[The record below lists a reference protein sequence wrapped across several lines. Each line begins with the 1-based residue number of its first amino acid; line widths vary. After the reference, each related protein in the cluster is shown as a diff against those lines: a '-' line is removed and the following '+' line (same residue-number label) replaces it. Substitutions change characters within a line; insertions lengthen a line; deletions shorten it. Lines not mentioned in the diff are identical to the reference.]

1 MSTVTIEIERELLD
15 LLHSTPGQPQDKL
28 KEYVVLE
35 LYRRHEI
42 SSGKA
47 AELLG
52 MGRSEFIRYASRLGI
67 PFIDMDEQEL
77 ATEIEM
83 ARRLD

>member
-1 MSTVTIEIERELLD
+1 MSTVQVELDQELVN
-15 LLHSTPGQPQDKL
+15 LLRLTPGPLEETL
-28 KEYVVLE
+28 KEYLVLD

-52 MGRSEFIRYASRLGI
+52 MRRVDFIQYSSRLGI
-67 PFIDMDEQEL
+67 PFIDMNEEEFK
-77 ATEIEM
+77 AEM
-83 ARRLD
+83 EWARGGG